1 MPHSLDLVF
10 SFTGLCGIWL
20 FPFPDSL
27 WVPPY
32 PTCAAEEWPWQE
44 MEPHVWSPTLPVLK
58 ILRTYTFLRTV
69 HAASVLPWMRFTL
82 KPTKTLTQSGTTP
95 ALQAQSFL
103 RSPLAGS
110 VLSNGW
116 LFQRQWCLDLI
127 RKPLLHSPALP
138 PFIPLPAKCLFKT
151 KGKFALT
158 SFMHT

>member
-82 KPTKTLTQSGTTP
+82 KPTKTLTQSGTAP
-95 ALQAQSFL
+95 ALEAQSFP
-103 RSPLAGS
+103 RSP
-110 VLSNGW
+110 
-116 LFQRQWCLDLI
+116 
-127 RKPLLHSPALP
+127 PALFSQMDGYSRDSDVWILLESLCSTP
-138 PFIPLPAKCLFKT
+138 QLSLPLFHFLPNVSSKPRESL
-151 KGKFALT
+151 
-158 SFMHT
+158 H